1 MSQEEFNQ
9 LVAARSEM
17 ISSDRI
23 FGAGEHDGGT
33 DDIRYIFEGERGV
46 ANASIKNMSEGEML
60 GAV

>member
-17 ISSDRI
+17 ILSERI

-33 DDIRYIFEGERGV
+33 DDIRYIFEGERDA
-46 ANASIKNMSEGEML
+46 ANVSIKNMSEGEML
-60 GAV
+60 GVV